1 MYNLALTVHSWLRW
15 AVILAGLIV
24 VARAISGIASR
35 RYWTRIDERA
45 GFWFVTLLDVQF
57 LLGLILYVLLSPITR
72 AAMQDFGA
80 AMSSS
85 GLRFWS
91 VEHAFGMIVGL
102 ALVHVGRARTRKV
115 TDSTA
120 RHKVAA
126 ISYTLG
132 LLAILV
138 SIPWPG
144 MPNGRP
150 LFRF

>member
-1 MYNLALTVHSWLRW
+1 MYNITLLAHSWLRW
-15 AVILAGLIV
+15 AVVVAGLFAV
-24 VARAISGIASR
+24 GRAIAGAAGR
-35 RYWTRIDERA
+35 RSWSHADERA
-45 GFWFVTLLDVQF
+45 GFWFGTLLDVQF
-57 LLGLILYVLLSPITR
+57 VLGLILYLLLSPITR

-80 AMSSS
+80 AMSSP

-91 VEHAFGMIVGL
+91 VEHAFGTIVGL
-102 ALVHVGRARTRKV
+102 ALVHVGRARARKL
-115 TDSTA
+115 TDSAA